1 MKKDGKD
8 PRFRFQL
15 GRALFKMAMLV
26 PEFGPK
32 VRGGAPVTVTH
43 HALGRSRGRAGW
55 GGEYLIRQR
64 KESADAL
71 GGPAPK
77 GEGVGPRHRILADAG
92 QCMGAGPPPGRL
104 SLGGL
109 RVP

>member
-32 VRGGAPVTVTH
+32 VRGGRWACVGDVVPV
-43 HALGRSRGRAGW
+43 
-55 GGEYLIRQR
+55 
-64 KESADAL
+64 
-71 GGPAPK
+71 
-77 GEGVGPRHRILADAG
+77 
-92 QCMGAGPPPGRL
+92 
-104 SLGGL
+104 
-109 RVP
+109 